1 MVGITGAWYMHNRYK
16 NPLESRQVGRTIYL
30 TRTQCPATKRGL
42 DMFDKTNTQ
51 GYTSDELAELNRRL
65 EAEIAELDPN
75 DELYNELA
83 QGASE
88 RVLAEFVP
96 AGA

>member
-1 MVGITGAWYMHNRYK
+1 
-16 NPLESRQVGRTIYL
+16 
-30 TRTQCPATKRGL
+30 
-42 DMFDKTNTQ
+42 MFDKTNTQ

>member
-1 MVGITGAWYMHNRYK
+1 
-16 NPLESRQVGRTIYL
+16 
-30 TRTQCPATKRGL
+30 
-42 DMFDKTNTQ
+42 MFDKTSTQ

-65 EAEIAELDPN
+65 EAEIADLDPN
-75 DELYNELA
+75 DELYNELV
-83 QGASE
+83 QCASE